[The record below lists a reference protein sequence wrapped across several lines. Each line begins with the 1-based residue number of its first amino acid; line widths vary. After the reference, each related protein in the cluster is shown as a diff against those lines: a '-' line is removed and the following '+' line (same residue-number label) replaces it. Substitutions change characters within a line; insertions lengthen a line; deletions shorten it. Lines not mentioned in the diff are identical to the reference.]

1 MSLRR
6 LRLVAPTGYTFRASW
21 ESMCILG
28 ARGGEPGSTAATWT
42 LTQMRRGVSG
52 VPYDQVCVV
61 RGSQYREE
69 ITVVG
74 LMFVIQREFL
84 HWGLGESLGG
94 TVVCHR
100 RRVTFGVT
108 SHGIELC
115 LFWLRRSPGS
125 LAGNLHSQADAYK
138 FGC

>member
-1 MSLRR
+1 MDTHTDE
-6 LRLVAPTGYTFRASW
+6 AWCG
-21 ESMCILG
+21 
-28 ARGGEPGSTAATWT
+28 
-42 LTQMRRGVSG
+42 G

-125 LAGNLHSQADAYK
+125 LAGNLHSQANAYE